1 MNKMLEI
8 SKNQAS
14 IAQMEKEIENIK
26 IATKYYT
33 LMTEE
38 INEEVQ
44 LKKNEYKKKQTQLN
58 EAQEEYQSRL
68 KKKKQS
74 EAPPTDAEAWE
85 QMMDYAK
92 FFCKPTTTVVR
103 EMGEEI
109 GRNTCRFRARD
120 LEQSERLGR
129 SSCWGTVG

>member
-44 LKKNEYKKKQTQLN
+44 
-58 EAQEEYQSRL
+58 
-68 KKKKQS
+68 
-74 EAPPTDAEAWE
+74 
-85 QMMDYAK
+85 
-92 FFCKPTTTVVR
+92 
-103 EMGEEI
+103 
-109 GRNTCRFRARD
+109 
-120 LEQSERLGR
+120 
-129 SSCWGTVG
+129 